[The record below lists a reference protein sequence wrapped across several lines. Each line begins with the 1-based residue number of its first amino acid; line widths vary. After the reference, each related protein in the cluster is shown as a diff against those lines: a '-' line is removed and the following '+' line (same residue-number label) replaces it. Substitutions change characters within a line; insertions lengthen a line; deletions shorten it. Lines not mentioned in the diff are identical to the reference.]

1 MKELNKVL
9 FPFWLA
15 FAITIIL
22 FNIMEHI
29 HQNEFRCRYEWQRKG
44 VEIKSM
50 VDSCAYRHRSGLCV
64 YFKSHFSPIDKWG
77 SDLYWSEMSHLD
89 ELEGIVSPNDSIY
102 KPAGSSKYYIYKKG
116 GLINFTVVEDNKET
130 TPDDWACKDCKDYYE
145 MFNQSKK

>member
-1 MKELNKVL
+1 MKEFNKVL

-29 HQNEFRCRYEWQRKG
+29 HQKEFRCRYEWQRKG
-44 VEIKSM
+44 VEINSI
-50 VDSCAYRHRSGLCV
+50 VDSCTYKHRSGLCV

-102 KPAGSSKYYIYKKG
+102 KPAGSFKFYVFKHRKKR
-116 GLINFTVVEDNKET
+116 
-130 TPDDWACKDCKDYYE
+130 
-145 MFNQSKK
+145 